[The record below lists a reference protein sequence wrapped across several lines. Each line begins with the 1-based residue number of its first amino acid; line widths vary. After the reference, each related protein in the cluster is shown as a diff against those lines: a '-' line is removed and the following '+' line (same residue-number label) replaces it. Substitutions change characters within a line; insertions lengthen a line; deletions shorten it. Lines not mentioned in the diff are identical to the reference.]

1 MTLTSG
7 FFWPSHPAEHSSD
20 RAEFLKLCKRVEY
33 TIRAWYM
40 LQFEDLMVIFEC
52 LLLILYSPELL
63 YLILQLIDSI
73 WIYGCSNS
81 TPFLT
86 LSMEHKSWSNRSYL
100 PMKLMFLNRTS
111 WDTYFRWAY
120 LHPMLIICVWPNTH
134 ILY

>member
-7 FFWPSHPAEHSSD
+7 FFWPSHPVEHSSD

-40 LQFEDLMVIFEC
+40 LQFEDLMVISEC
-52 LLLILYSPELL
+52 LLLILYSPEFL

-100 PMKLMFLNRTS
+100 PMKLTFLNRTS